1 MEQHNNEAIVDA
13 LKYFFQPG
21 DVFEI
26 RCLDATIPGM
36 RYPHTES
43 GYFDYEHIDS
53 IPKELARVE
62 ARGIYFT
69 PNPVNP
75 VLLARAANRI
85 KQAGKNESTSDVDII
100 QRRWLLI
107 DCDAIRASGISASNE
122 EHEHALAKAGKI
134 RNKLNLE
141 SFPEPVMLDSGNGAQ
156 LMYRINEP
164 ADDDGLIHNCLK
176 SLCSESDKQVKVDI
190 SVHNPARIWRL
201 PGTWNCKGDEVKDR
215 IYRQAKIIS
224 SPETIQMVSHEQ
236 LHALAQSKNTPECD
250 GFDTNALS
258 GFDLQSWIA
267 QYCPEAKG
275 PEPWKDARRWIFPV
289 CPFNEAHDN
298 RSAVII
304 QQASGAIAFKCHHD
318 GCADKDW
325 HDLRELKEP
334 MRNANSLYD
343 VNLSVLLEKLMGQSK
358 TIIPDTEM
366 PSKTAS
372 DIIGENNIESPDPNE
387 LVKHR
392 FVCRNGG
399 LLLVGPSGYGKSS
412 FLTQAALMWSMGEV
426 MMGLEPVRPLKI
438 LMIQAEND
446 DRDVAEQLSGAI
458 NGYLENY
465 SKADRT
471 QLEKALQSI
480 DYIRESSLTSEA
492 FIRAL
497 SRKLASYSEDEQRD
511 MVIIDPLF
519 AYCGCDVSD
528 QGEMSKF
535 LRNWLNPVIEQNKVG
550 LLICH
555 HANKPPKDAG
565 TLSPLSLAYAGSGT
579 AELTNW
585 ARAVLVI
592 SPDAED
598 DNLFTLTAAK
608 RGKRLKWA
616 NGSIQKFMRH
626 AHDGTI
632 YWDETAP
639 PLNFSEGKP
648 TNEELLAMAVSLAK
662 EEWSAEPVADY
673 LARIQ
678 FNLDIGRD
686 KSRILMRN
694 GIEKGALATF
704 IRQDENNPKKRQK
717 YLYRSKQNGNLLFKN
732 IRMNG

>member
-1 MEQHNNEAIVDA
+1 MQQHNNEVIVNG

-26 RCLDATIPGM
+26 RCLDATVPGI
-36 RYPHTES
+36 RHPHTES

-53 IPKELARVE
+53 IPKYLAKIE

-75 VLLARAANRI
+75 ALLARAANRI
-85 KQAGKNESTSDVDII
+85 KQAGKNESTADTDILC
-100 QRRWLLI
+100 RRWLLI
-107 DCDAIRASGISASNE
+107 DCDAVRASGISASDK
-122 EHEHALAKAGKI
+122 EHKLALAKAAAIHDRLTSTG
-134 RNKLNLE
+134 
-141 SFPEPVMLDSGNGAQ
+141 FPEPVMIDSGNGAQ
-156 LMYRINEP
+156 LMYRIDDAT
-164 ADDDGLIHNCLK
+164 ADEGLIRNCLK
-176 SLCSESDKQVKVDI
+176 ALDSESDKQVKIDL

-201 PGTWNCKGDEVKDR
+201 PGTWNCKGDEIDDR
-215 IYRQAKIIS
+215 VYRQARIIS
-224 SPETIQMVSHEQ
+224 RPETIQTVSHEK
-236 LHALAQSKNTPECD
+236 LHALAYPVTTSESD
-250 GFDTNALS
+250 GFDTNTPS
-258 GFDLQSWIA
+258 GFDLGTWIA
-267 QYCPEAKG
+267 QYCPEAEG
-275 PEPWKDARRWIFPV
+275 PESWKDGRRWIFPV
-289 CPFNEAHDN
+289 CPFNEAHNN

-304 QQASGAIAFKCHHD
+304 QQANGAVGFKCHHD
-318 GCADKDW
+318 GCAGKDW
-325 HDLRELKEP
+325 HDLRKLREP
-334 MRNANSLYD
+334 ERTPTPAGDVDLSILLAKILGNYKPVAPDNA
-343 VNLSVLLEKLMGQSK
+343 
-358 TIIPDTEM
+358 M

-372 DIIGENNIESPDPNE
+372 EIIGENDIESPDPNE

-392 FVCRNGG
+392 FICRNGG

-412 FLTQAALMWSMGEV
+412 FLTQAALMWAMGEV
-426 MMGLEPVRPLKI
+426 MMGLEPVHPLKI

-465 SKADRT
+465 PNADQA
-471 QLEKALQSI
+471 QLEAALKSI
-480 DYIRESSLTSEA
+480 DYIRESSLTGEI

-497 SRKLASYSEDEQRD
+497 ARKLASYSEGEQRD

-535 LRNWLNPVIEQNKVG
+535 LRNWLNPVIEQNQVG

-565 TLSPLSLAYAGSGT
+565 TSSALSLAYAGSGT

-598 DNLFTLTAAK
+598 ETLFAFTAAK
-608 RGKRLKWA
+608 RGKRLKWP

-632 YWDETAP
+632 FWSEAVP
-639 PLNFSEGKP
+639 PANFLEGKP
-648 TNEELLAMAVSLAK
+648 NNEELLAMAVSLAK
-662 EEWSAEPVADY
+662 EEHSAEPVADY
-673 LARIQ
+673 LVRIQ
-678 FNLDIGRD
+678 FDLDIGRD
-686 KSRILMRN
+686 KARILMQN
-694 GIEKGALATF
+694 GIERGALATSF
-704 IRQDENNPKKRQK
+704 RQDENNQKKRLK
-717 YLYRSKQNGNLLFKN
+717 YLYRTRQKDNLLFKN
-732 IRMNG
+732 IRMQG